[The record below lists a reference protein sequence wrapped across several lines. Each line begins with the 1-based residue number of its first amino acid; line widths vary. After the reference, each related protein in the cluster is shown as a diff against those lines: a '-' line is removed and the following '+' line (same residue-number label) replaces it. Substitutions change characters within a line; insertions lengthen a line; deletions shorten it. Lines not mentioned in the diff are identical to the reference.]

1 MYPEWLILIKLLFLS
16 NHNASS
22 WSNNSPLNFCRTWL
36 LTFCAFLFLKYR
48 FHSSLDS
55 AIFSSQM
62 LEFRESVLASLVSLL
77 KSSLEYQLSGQVD
90 LVKSET
96 GVAESNAALPK
107 VLPSTSRQTKEE
119 VVGT

>member
-1 MYPEWLILIKLLFLS
+1 
-16 NHNASS
+16 
-22 WSNNSPLNFCRTWL
+22 
-36 LTFCAFLFLKYR
+36 
-48 FHSSLDS
+48 
-55 AIFSSQM
+55 M